1 MTEIT
6 PNVVIS
12 NPNTRKNIGVALY
25 AVSLLAG
32 LAALLFAFFPELAY
46 GTDIPTRAIA
56 FINGAV
62 SLLSGG
68 FGLIVTVPNVPQA
81 DQRTSD
87 EREADE
93 QAAAS
98 RAAMTV
104 HQHIYPAPGMDAA
117 EINRTAENRL
127 RRDLKGE

>member
-81 DQRTSD
+81 DQRTPD

-93 QAAAS
+93 QAALS
-98 RAAMTV
+98 RRDFRFHV
-104 HQHIYPAPGMDAA
+104 PRGLPGVDATKNDAA
-117 EINRTAENRL
+117 VSEYL